1 MSSSTR
7 RAIQGRQPQGIGEE
21 IAYSLTTTP
30 WGSSPTLA
38 SFAVLDITTA
48 LPGTDVTSTVAPG
61 TPTVAGDVITTPLIQ
76 DLTVGH
82 IYRVELGFRCG
93 SQKFVAWFELEAE
106 Y

>member
-7 RAIQGRQPQGIGEE
+7 RAIQGRQPQGVQEE
-21 IAYSLTTTP
+21 IAYSLTSTP

-38 SFAVLDITTA
+38 SWAVLDITSGQ
-48 LPGTDVTSTVAPG
+48 PGTDVTSTVATG
-61 TPTVAGDVITTPLIQ
+61 TPTIVGDVITTPLIKS
-76 DLTVGH
+76 LTVNH
-82 IYRVELGFRCG
+82 IYRVEIGFRCG